1 MSTGFSFDAA
11 VTEAAHRKMWKA
23 YAEFRIKATRHD
35 IRKMLWRLIAI
46 LVLNAVFFMVTRSVI
61 FVWLILLAFPLFAIF
76 MRLSYRRARK
86 AKFGI
91 EKWLEEE
98 KFEEQKLTYQL
109 TEEGISWK
117 SGKETTTFT
126 WKDCVYSHDE
136 DCVFMVFDGK
146 SKLLFLIS
154 REICGMHYNK
164 VKDAAQAHTKE
175 LLSKSIL

>member
-1 MSTGFSFDAA
+1 MSAGFSFDAT
-11 VTEAAHRKMWKA
+11 VTPAAHRKMWTA
-23 YAEFRIKATRHD
+23 YTEFRIKATRHD
-35 IRKMLWRLIAI
+35 VRKMLWRLIAI
-46 LVLNAVFFMVTRSVI
+46 LVLNAAFFAVTRSVI
-61 FVWLILLAFPLFAIF
+61 FVWLILVSFPLFAIF

-98 KFEEQKLTYQL
+98 KFEEQKLAYL
-109 TEEGISWK
+109 LNDEGISWK
-117 SGKETTTFT
+117 NGKESTEFQ

-136 DCVFMVFDGK
+136 DGVFMVFDGK

-154 REICGMHYNK
+154 REICGMHFNK
-164 VKDAAQAHTKE
+164 VKETAGNHTKA